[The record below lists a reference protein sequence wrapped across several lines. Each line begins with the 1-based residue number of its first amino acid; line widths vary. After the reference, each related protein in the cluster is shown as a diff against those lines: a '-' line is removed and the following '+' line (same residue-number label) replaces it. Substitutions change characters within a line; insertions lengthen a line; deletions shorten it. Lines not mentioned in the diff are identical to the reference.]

1 MLVVGGTGPL
11 ASAEIYD
18 PSEDTWTL
26 TGDLSMGRQLHTA
39 HLLDNGTLIVIG
51 GSNTLSETE
60 VYDIESGQWSIGP
73 SLTFGRHQHTS
84 VKMNDGNVMVIGGQA
99 ETEDADRRELSNLI
113 EIYSPGE

>member
-1 MLVVGGTGPL
+1 
-11 ASAEIYD
+11 
-18 PSEDTWTL
+18 
-26 TGDLSMGRQLHTA
+26 MGRQLHTA